1 MDLLPLF
8 PLKLVAL
15 PGAAL
20 PLHIFEDRYKEMVGI
35 AVQQQ
40 TEFGIILAQDQGIA
54 NIGCAVFVEKVLERF
69 PDGRM
74 DILCRGSRRFE
85 IVELNEDMSYLR
97 ATVEFFDD
105 DAPDGDPELS
115 APLEPEQPDLRERV
129 VDAWR
134 TLARKVAEGPIP
146 ELEMDDPLL
155 SFQLGQT
162 VGDLN
167 LRQVLLQMRAEEER
181 LRHLLTYFRT
191 FESRQAQIA
200 QARRLAPTNGH
211 AKSALAPEDDGKS
224 IP

>member
-20 PLHIFEDRYKEMVGI
+20 PLHIFEDRYQEMVGI

-85 IVELNEDMSYLR
+85 IVELNEDKSYLR

-105 DAPDGDPELS
+105 DAPES
-115 APLEPEQPDLRERV
+115 APDQPALRERV

-134 TLARKVAEGPIP
+134 ALARRVAEGPIP
-146 ELEMDDPLL
+146 ELDMDDPLL

-167 LRQVLLQMRAEEER
+167 LRQVLLQMRAEDER
-181 LRHLLTYFRT
+181 LLHLLTYFQT

-211 AKSALAPEDDGKS
+211 AKSALAPEDDGQS